1 MALRNQKIHRRSF
14 RYTPTIVAVTNVD
27 ATPVALAPFFVTVT
41 GKHVRVSGVVSVD
54 PTAAATAS
62 AVGIPLP
69 YGIDVVAAGDVTGV
83 ASHRLCTLGA
93 SVTGDTTN
101 NRAQL
106 DFTSVTAAAAEL
118 WNFSFE
124 YALPA

>member
-1 MALRNQKIHRRSF
+1 MALRNLRPNRRST

-27 ATPVALAPFFVTVT
+27 ATPVALAPFLVTVT

-69 YGIDVVAAGDVTGV
+69 YGLDVLVAADITGV
-83 ASHRLCTLGA
+83 ASNSLCTLGA
-93 SVTGDTTN
+93 HVTGDVTN

-106 DFTSVTAAAAEL
+106 NFTSVTAAAAEL

-124 YALPA
+124 YALPN